1 MNSPS
6 LVISRPLVE
15 PEARPRPSA
24 KMRVRH
30 GKIVVVIGTL
40 VAFLGIVIYLTTM
53 MIADLNHEPARFQT
67 EGLMTIGAG
76 LAIYLFG
83 AFRYLNAVME
93 LGPSEDQF

>member
-15 PEARPRPSA
+15 PKAKPRPSA

-30 GKIVVVIGTL
+30 GKILVVIGTL

-53 MIADLNHEPARFQT
+53 MISDLNHEPARFLT

-76 LAIYLFG
+76 LAIWLYG
-83 AFRYLNAVME
+83 AFKHLNAVMD
-93 LGPSEDQF
+93 LGPSEDEF

>member
-1 MNSPS
+1 MS

-24 KMRVRH
+24 KMRVRY
-30 GKIVVVIGTL
+30 GKILVVSGTL

-53 MIADLNHEPARFQT
+53 MIGDLTHEPARFQT

-83 AFRYLNAVME
+83 AFRYLSAVME